1 MVSKEDYLK
10 IANEAATLE
19 RTGNFKPAGEKW
31 LEAQDRATTKVDVLW
46 CETRASVCKHR
57 AEKNR

>member
-19 RTGNFKPAGEKW
+19 RSGNFKPAGEKW
-31 LEAQDRATTKVDVLW
+31 LAAQDHATTKVDVLW
-46 CETRASVCKHR
+46 CEHR
-57 AEKNR
+57 AETCKLRGEKHR

>member
-19 RTGNFKPAGEKW
+19 RSGNAGEKW
-31 LEAQDRATTKVDVLW
+31 LAAQDHATTKVDVLW
-46 CETRASVCKHR
+46 CEHR
-57 AEKNR
+57 AETCKLRGEKHR